1 MGVKWLENLSQLMD
15 AILLLAPIINRRNV
29 AGLDWV
35 SVPEPHYTASPSSV
49 LRHLP
54 GCSTY
59 RSGIFGESQYCFSY
73 LISVRSYNYYDGYPI
88 LVQLVWEWSG
98 DEAMVC
104 AALTGSGWDIIIYR
118 RGRRGEMLVMWSFHS
133 NERAQSADL
142 SCFFHSSSG
151 KLMKLD
157 QSCCVCLAACVEN
170 DRGAWVRTR
179 LGVVWGASQPVPDL
193 WGGAHF
199 MTWDPHKVH

>member
-1 MGVKWLENLSQLMD
+1 MGVKWLGNLSQLMD

-104 AALTGSGWDIIIYR
+104 AALTGSGCDGYN
-118 RGRRGEMLVMWSFHS
+118 GAVGVVKC
-133 NERAQSADL
+133 L
-142 SCFFHSSSG
+142 SCDRSIATSARNLQIWAVSSIHHQVSSWS
-151 KLMKLD
+151 LTNHA
-157 QSCCVCLAACVEN
+157 VCA
-170 DRGAWVRTR
+170 
-179 LGVVWGASQPVPDL
+179 
-193 WGGAHF
+193 
-199 MTWDPHKVH
+199 